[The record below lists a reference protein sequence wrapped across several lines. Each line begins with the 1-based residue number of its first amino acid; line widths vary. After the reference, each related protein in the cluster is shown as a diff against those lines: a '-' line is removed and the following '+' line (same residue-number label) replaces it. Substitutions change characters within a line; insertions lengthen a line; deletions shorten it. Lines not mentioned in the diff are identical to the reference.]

1 MSSTSA
7 LLVGASGLVGRHLLQ
22 LLLHESVYERIAVLV
37 RKPLAVSH
45 TRLTQHVVDFDRL
58 DHHKKIIRADDVF
71 CCLGT
76 TIRAAGSQEAFRKV
90 DFTYVVQTA
99 ALASKNG
106 ARQFLMVS
114 SLGANVGSKI
124 FYSRAKGKVEE
135 AVSKLPFFGIHIF
148 RPSILLGERAE
159 SRPGEKAGIAVMKLF
174 SFAMIGPWKKYKP
187 IHAQIV
193 ANAMVRVASAGL
205 QGVNIFESVRIQTLG
220 SSQDKH
226 LDTSH

>member
-1 MSSTSA
+1 MSSASA

-58 DHHKKIIRADDVF
+58 DHQKEIIRADDVF

-76 TIRAAGSQEAFRKV
+76 TIRAAGSEEAFRKV

-114 SLGANVGSKI
+114 SLGATIGSKI
-124 FYSRAKGKVEE
+124 FYSRVKGEVEE
-135 AVSKLPFFGIHIF
+135 AVSKLPFVGIYIF
-148 RPSILLGERAE
+148 RPSMLLGERAE

-174 SFAMIGPWKKYKP
+174 SFAMIGAWKKYRP

-193 ANAMVRVASAGL
+193 ANAMIRVASTGL
-205 QGVNIFESVRIQTLG
+205 HGVNIFESDRIQILG